1 MKIEF
6 PAIYSESLIYFL
18 IHGGTFVLVMGTLFF
33 LLGLFFGACTWGLYK
48 RRSKALKRDN
58 EAQRQEIASLKRKL
72 AEQTLRPAIKP
83 LPEVTHVTREPAP
96 VASDFITGG
105 QFEYPALAALPTPPE
120 EIHAVPA
127 AKRALPV
134 VAEPAPASRGK
145 HPARKSSKTAK
156 LEKEAPSSAGILM
169 DSMPAA
175 DEGMED
181 DEPFGFLLGEAEESA
196 HQPASNISALT
207 AIIKGSATA
216 ALAATPSTPQP
227 ARESPPPALLPE
239 VPAPGNSHEYL

>member
-6 PAIYSESLIYFL
+6 PVIHSESLIYFL

-83 LPEVTHVTREPAP
+83 LPEMPHLVREPAP
-96 VASDFITGG
+96 VASDFINGDP
-105 QFEYPALAALPTPPE
+105 FEYPALAALPTPPGE
-120 EIHAVPA
+120 SHAVAA
-127 AKRALPV
+127 AKRPLPV
-134 VAEPAPASRGK
+134 VAEAAPASRGRP
-145 HPARKSSKTAK
+145 PARKSPTMAK
-156 LEKEAPSSAGILM
+156 LKNEAPVPAGMFM
-169 DSMPAA
+169 DSAPAA

-181 DEPFGFLLGEAEESA
+181 DEPFGVLLGEPEDSA
-196 HQPASNISALT
+196 HQPASSISALT

-216 ALAATPSTPQP
+216 VLAAAPSMPEPT
-227 ARESPPPALLPE
+227 RESPPQALLPE
-239 VPAPGNSHEYL
+239 VPAPRNSHEHL